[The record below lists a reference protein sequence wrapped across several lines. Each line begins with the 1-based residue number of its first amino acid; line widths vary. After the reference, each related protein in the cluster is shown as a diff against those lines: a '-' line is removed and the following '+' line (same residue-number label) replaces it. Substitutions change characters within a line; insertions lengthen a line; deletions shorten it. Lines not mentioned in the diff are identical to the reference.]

1 MTDRKRE
8 ALDYIIENKQI
19 KTVFQPIISLRDGSI
34 LGHEALSRITC
45 ESEINSLD
53 MLFACAEKYN
63 RIWDLEQVCRTKSLE
78 MAFDFMIPR
87 YSNKLFLNVNP
98 KIIHD
103 DKFKKGF
110 TKSFLLHYK
119 ISPSNVIFEITE
131 KSVITDITSFRLSV
145 EHYKGQD
152 YKIAIDD
159 AGAGYSGLNLI
170 SDLHPNYIKL
180 DMNLIRNIN
189 LDSQKYALVKGM
201 VEFSKV
207 SKTYLI
213 AEGIETYEE
222 LETLINLGIHYG
234 QGYYIQNPKEEIEEI
249 SIDLLYQI
257 KNINNKKNYTSQ
269 NMIAN
274 IYIENL
280 CSKIDTICPEKKII
294 DVYDMFKKNT
304 DCYGLCII
312 DQEKPIGIIT
322 REKLTLKLSGH
333 YGFSLYQNKKI
344 PQIMD
349 NDFLSVEYTTPVNIV
364 SSMAMSRKYD
374 KLYDFIVVTKKGKYI
389 GVVTI
394 KDLLQKTTEIE
405 ISVAKHQNPLTGLPG
420 NLLIEQKL
428 NKCIL
433 ENSNYTIA
441 YLDLNNFK
449 AYNDV
454 YGFEK
459 GDLVIKL
466 FASLLRSSIPQE
478 QFIGHIGGDD
488 FIVILNHIVSENYFN
503 NIKKEFENK
512 ILNFYQKA
520 DLKKKYISTFNRHGN
535 AENYPLMT
543 FTCVLLTNNTQRF
556 KNVLELTEKLAELK
570 KMAKQD
576 SLNIKNS
583 FESL

>member
-45 ESEINSLD
+45 ESEINSPDL
-53 MLFACAEKYN
+53 LFSCAETYN
-63 RIWDLEQVCRTKSLE
+63 RIWDLEQLCRIKSLE
-78 MAFDFMIPR
+78 TAFLFMIPP
-87 YSNKLFLNVNP
+87 YNKKLFLNVNP

-103 DKFKKGF
+103 DAFKKGF
-110 TKSFLLHYK
+110 TKTFLSHYK
-119 ISPSNVIFEITE
+119 IAPSNVIFEITE
-131 KSVITDITSFRLSV
+131 KSVISDMRSFRSSI
-145 EHYKGQD
+145 EHYRGQD

-170 SDLHPNYIKL
+170 SDLHPDYIKL

-201 VEFSKV
+201 VEFAKV

-213 AEGIETYEE
+213 AEGIETYNE
-222 LETLINLGIHYG
+222 LETLIHLGVDYG
-234 QGYYIQNPKEEIEEI
+234 QGYYVQKPKEEIIEI
-249 SIDLLYQI
+249 KDALFYEINHLNMQ
-257 KNINNKKNYTSQ
+257 KNHATQ
-269 NMIAN
+269 NIISN
-274 IYIENL
+274 FCIENL
-280 CSKIDTICPEKKII
+280 CNQIDIINPEKKVI
-294 DVYDMFKKNT
+294 DVYEYFMKYPS
-304 DCYGLCII
+304 CYGLCII
-312 DQEKPIGIIT
+312 DQDEPIGIIT
-322 REKLTLKLSGH
+322 REKLTIKLSGY

-344 PQIMD
+344 FQIMD
-349 NDFLSVEYTTPVNIV
+349 KDFPSVDYKTPVNIV
-364 SSMAMSRKYD
+364 SSMAMSRKDD
-374 KLYDFIVVTKKGKYI
+374 KLYDFIVVTKQNKHL

-394 KDLLQKTTEIE
+394 KDLLQKTTAIE
-405 ISVAKHQNPLTGLPG
+405 VSLAKHQNPLTGLPG
-420 NLLIEQKL
+420 NLIIEQKL

-433 ENSNYTIA
+433 ENRNYTIA

-466 FASLLRSSIPQE
+466 FANLLRNFIPQK

-512 ILNFYQKA
+512 ILNFYQNA
-520 DLKKKYISTFNRHGN
+520 DLKKKYITTFNRHGN
-535 AENYPLMT
+535 TENYPLMT
-543 FTCVLLTNNTQRF
+543 FTCVLLTNKAQKF
-556 KNVLELTEKLAELK
+556 GNVLELTEKLAELK
-570 KMAKQD
+570 KIAKQD
-576 SLNIKNS
+576 SLI
-583 FESL
+583 